1 MIKIQIKSVLGS
13 VLFEYEKENNTIAKT
28 VEEAVERGI
37 NLRYANLRYA
47 NLSDA
52 DLSYANL
59 RYANLRYA
67 DLSDANLS
75 DADLSYANLSDA
87 DLSDADLSRYADL
100 SDANLSD
107 ADLSYANLSDADLS
121 DANLSDADLD
131 FAMLYFSCKSL
142 KPKTSEKQRI
152 QLCFHFL
159 SWIANAGD
167 ATDEEKAILEY
178 CKKYANRFHRDDA
191 DRL

>member
-28 VEEAVERGI
+28 VEEAVKLGI
-37 NLRYANLRYA
+37 G
-47 NLSDA
+47 LSYA
-52 DLSYANL
+52 DLSYA
-59 RYANLRYA
+59 
-67 DLSDANLS
+67 DLSNANLS
-75 DADLSYANLSDA
+75 YADLSYADLRDA
-87 DLSDADLSRYADL
+87 DLSN
-100 SDANLSD
+100 ANLSN
-107 ADLSYANLSDADLS
+107 ANLSN
-121 DANLSDADLD
+121 ANLSNANLSNTDLSNANLSNTDLD

-159 SWIANAGD
+159 SWIANADD

-178 CKKYANRFHRDDA
+178 CKKYANRFHRDDV